1 MRLAH
6 SKKGGSCGTV
16 IQLGS
21 LHRNLMGRDA
31 ATSSWNGAT
40 TRPARAVSDAERAQ
54 RARCAPFCARKANR
68 STRKRN
74 ERKKKN
80 RHSRTISER
89 FRESFFQE
97 NVMYL

>member
-6 SKKGGSCGTV
+6 SKKGGSCGIV

-40 TRPARAVSDAERAQ
+40 ARPSVRAVSDAERAQ
-54 RARCAPFCARKANR
+54 RARCAPFCVQRANR

-74 ERKKKN
+74 ERKEMD
-80 RHSRTISER
+80 ISVHIR
-89 FRESFFQE
+89 
-97 NVMYL
+97 